1 MTNNELTRATLTKR
15 QTNSLL
21 KLKDRVDESPNPNLT
36 IKVTPAQ
43 LAAMRKAYLA
53 LVASGAELSEEVQQ
67 SAKNIGLI

>member
-15 QTNSLL
+15 QTTSLL
-21 KLKDRVDESPNPNLT
+21 KLKDRVDASPNPNLT

-53 LVASGAELSEEVQQ
+53 LVASGADISAEVQQ

>member
-21 KLKDRVDESPNPNLT
+21 KLKDRVDVTSPNLT
-36 IKVTPAQ
+36 IKVTQAQ

-53 LVASGAELSEEVQQ
+53 LVESGADISEEVQQ
-67 SAKNIGLI
+67 AAKNVGLI

>member
-21 KLKDRVDESPNPNLT
+21 KLKDRVDVTPPNLT
-36 IKVTPAQ
+36 IKVTQAQ

-53 LVASGAELSEEVQQ
+53 LVASGADLSEEVQQ
-67 SAKNIGLI
+67 AAKNVGLI